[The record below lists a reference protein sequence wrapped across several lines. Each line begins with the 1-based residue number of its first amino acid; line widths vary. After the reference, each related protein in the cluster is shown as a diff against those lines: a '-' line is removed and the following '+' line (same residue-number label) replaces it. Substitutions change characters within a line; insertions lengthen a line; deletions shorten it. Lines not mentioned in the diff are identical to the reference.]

1 MTPSKTESPV
11 CPAHAIPM
19 LPHKFEYWELLERQD
34 MIGFRCPN
42 LTCPIVYIDEREDFY
57 LLEDGKLTSYTES
70 GS

>member
-1 MTPSKTESPV
+1 
-11 CPAHAIPM
+11 M
-19 LPHKFEYWELLERQD
+19 LPHKFEYWELLEQQD

-57 LLEDGKLTSYTES
+57 LLEDGKLTPYTES